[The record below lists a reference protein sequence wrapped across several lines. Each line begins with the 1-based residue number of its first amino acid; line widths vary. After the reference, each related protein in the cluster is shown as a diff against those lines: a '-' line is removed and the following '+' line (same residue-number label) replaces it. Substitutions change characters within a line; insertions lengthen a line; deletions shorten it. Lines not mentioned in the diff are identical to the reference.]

1 MEASEIQRY
10 YEQLDKSELE
20 IERLLTK
27 LTNSTSV
34 FENQQLSQ
42 EIRDKFRLFSKAI
55 ESIKLISDEQ
65 DKEEDRRSLLNKL
78 ERHEEHHKQLQ
89 VAIRK
94 TILAAKQ
101 NIEKQTRL
109 EREYLLKDAHKA
121 IELRK
126 RNMRN
131 NDGMLR
137 TASDITDSLRRT
149 TQLMSQEI
157 ERSAYSAKVLDD
169 SSKMLRSTHNEYRG
183 FHSVMRASKQLIT
196 KLEQSDWTDRFL
208 ILFGLLVFMLVV
220 LYILKKRLWIPGL
233 GLGMSGLN
241 WGWSRMYS
249 AFSNPDTLSQV
260 KEAVA
265 ATTTLMNETP
275 LLQATASTVVAVTS
289 LGSA

>member
-1 MEASEIQRY
+1 MEATEIQRLY
-10 YEQLDKSELE
+10 DQLDKSELE

-27 LTNSTSV
+27 LNNSNSV

-42 EIRDKFRLFSKAI
+42 EIRDKFRLFGKAI
-55 ESIKLISDEQ
+55 ERIRLISDEQ
-65 DKEEDRRSLLNKL
+65 DKEEERRNMLSKL
-78 ERHEEHHKQLQ
+78 ERHEEHQKQLQ

-94 TILAAKQ
+94 TILTAKQ
-101 NIEKQTRL
+101 NIERQTRL

-121 IELRK
+121 SELRQ

-131 NDGMLR
+131 NDGVLR
-137 TASDITDSLRRT
+137 TATDVTDSLRRT

-183 FHSVMRASKQLIT
+183 FNSVMRASKQLIT
-196 KLEQSDWTDRFL
+196 KLEQSDWTDRLL

-241 WGWSRMYS
+241 WGWTRIYD
-249 AFSNPDTLSQV
+249 AFTNPDALKQVQEVITTSALSAGTPSLLPTVTIAETTSTL
-260 KEAVA
+260 
-265 ATTTLMNETP
+265 
-275 LLQATASTVVAVTS
+275 LL
-289 LGSA
+289 